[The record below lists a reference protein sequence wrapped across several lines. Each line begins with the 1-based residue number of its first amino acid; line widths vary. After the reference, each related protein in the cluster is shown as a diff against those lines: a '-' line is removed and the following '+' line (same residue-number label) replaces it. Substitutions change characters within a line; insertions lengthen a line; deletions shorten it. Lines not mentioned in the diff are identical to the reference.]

1 MKIKR
6 CIRHLFSFL
15 MLFVCFLLLV
25 FPAFAAENAAVA
37 ELTVSQSYLYP
48 TGAAP
53 KNATLSYRLTAVD
66 LDGDKPEPD
75 NEYVP
80 VFSLTGT
87 ESRTVALP
95 FSEPGV
101 YRFTL
106 QPVIGK
112 EAKNYTYDKRVYQIT
127 VYVKY
132 LEQKLVPTVVVADES
147 GNKLSSIEYRHRY
160 QPPANIPETGD
171 SADMTSWLLAAV
183 GSLIVLAGLLAVA
196 QKRRQNSKESG
207 GDHYE

>member
-1 MKIKR
+1 MKTKR

-25 FPAFAAENAAVA
+25 SPAFAAEDAAVA

-53 KNATLSYRLTAVD
+53 KDASVSYRLTAVD

-106 QPVIGK
+106 QPVIEK
-112 EAKNYTYDKRVYQIT
+112 DAKNYTYDKRVYQIT

-132 LEQKLVPTVVVADES
+132 LEQKLVPTVVVADED
-147 GNKLSSIEYRHRY
+147 GGKLGAIEFQHRY
-160 QPPANIPETGD
+160 QPPTDIPKTGD
-171 SADMTSWLLAAV
+171 SADMTIWIQTAV
-183 GSLIVLAGLLAVA
+183 GSLIILAGLLVVA

-207 GDHYE
+207 GNHHE